1 VEEGNVAESTP
12 PLLRVIRGNAT
23 AAETAALI
31 AALAV
36 SRATAARAAAGGTAA
51 SGAAASGAAASGAA
65 ASGAAAS
72 GTAAGG
78 GTLSGWRDRARLL
91 RAPPRHGPGA
101 WRASALPH

>member
-1 VEEGNVAESTP
+1 MPGQVEEGNVAESTP

-36 SRATAARAAAGGTAA
+36 SRASAVRAAAGGA
-51 SGAAASGAAASGAA
+51 
-65 ASGAAAS
+65 
-72 GTAAGG
+72 AAGG
-78 GTLSGWRDRARLL
+78 GIRSGWRDRARLL
-91 RAPPRHGPGA
+91 RAPLRHGPGA

>member
-1 VEEGNVAESTP
+1 MAESTP

-51 SGAAASGAAASGAA
+51 SGTAAGGAA

-91 RAPPRHGPGA
+91 RAPLRHGPGA

>member
-1 VEEGNVAESTP
+1 MAESTP

-36 SRATAARAAAGGTAA
+36 SRATAARAAAG
-51 SGAAASGAAASGAA
+51 
-65 ASGAAAS
+65 GAAAS

>member
-1 VEEGNVAESTP
+1 MPGQVEEGNVAESTP

-36 SRATAARAAAGGTAA
+36 SRATAARAAAGG
-51 SGAAASGAAASGAA
+51 
-65 ASGAAAS
+65 AAAS

-91 RAPPRHGPGA
+91 RAPLRHGPGA

>member
-1 VEEGNVAESTP
+1 MAESTP

-51 SGAAASGAAASGAA
+51 SG
-65 ASGAAAS
+65 
-72 GTAAGG
+72 TAAGG
-78 GTLSGWRDRARLL
+78 GTMSGWRDRARLL
-91 RAPPRHGPGA
+91 RAPLRHGPGA